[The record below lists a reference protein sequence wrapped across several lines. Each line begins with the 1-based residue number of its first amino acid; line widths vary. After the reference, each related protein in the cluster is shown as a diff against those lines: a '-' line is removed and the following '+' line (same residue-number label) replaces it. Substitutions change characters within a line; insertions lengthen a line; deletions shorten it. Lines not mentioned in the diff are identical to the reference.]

1 MPTINDNLKKYKS
14 LFSTT
19 LSTGIGTGT
28 GDTITP
34 SSVSGLPTDT
44 AITLTFDRVDAS
56 GTATPTKL
64 ERIKGII
71 SGGNF
76 TAYVRAIDGTT
87 EQAHTAGAVI
97 EMVWNADDWNN
108 SVDAFLTQHT
118 QSGTH
123 GAITAPS
130 AAIVGNVTASA
141 INVGASTAIT
151 GVLDED
157 TMSSNSA
164 VKLATQ
170 QSIKA
175 YVDAN
180 GSPVDGWAPATGS
193 WTYASA
199 DAPTFVI
206 TVPSGAASIYNVGDR
221 IKLTQTTIKYFIVTA
236 ITDTTLTVYGGT
248 DYTLVDATISL
259 NYYSHQKAPLGFPLN
274 PDKWTQKYNE
284 VGTLQSTP
292 TSGTWYNLGGSL
304 SIPIGVWI
312 ATYETSVF
320 SRENGSNTLADV
332 WTTLSTA
339 NNSQSDIDW
348 SCNMFWRGATTNII
362 LGDTVKKEKIITLTS
377 KATYYLNAKVA
388 TTGVDNLGLTDINT
402 NTTRAIIRAVCAFL

>member
-1 MPTINDNLKKYKS
+1 MPTINDNYKKYKS

-28 GDTITP
+28 GDTITL

-44 AITLTFDRVDAS
+44 AITLTFDRVDS
-56 GTATPTKL
+56 SGIGTAIKL

-130 AAIVGNVTASA
+130 AAIVGNVTAST

-151 GVLDED
+151 GILDED

-175 YVDAN
+175 YVDTPRIL
-180 GSPVDGWAPATGS
+180 SATS
-193 WTYASA
+193 Y
-199 DAPTFVI
+199 
-206 TVPSGAASIYNVGDR
+206 
-221 IKLTQTTIKYFIVTA
+221 TTDTGTSLNIDNLDQFIVTA
-236 ITDTTLTVYGGT
+236 QAGALLFNAPSGTPKNGQKFIIRIKDDATARALTWNAIFRAIGTALPSTTVLSKTKYLGFIYNSTDTKW
-248 DYTLVDATISL
+248 DLVAS
-259 NYYSHQKAPLGFPLN
+259 
-274 PDKWTQKYNE
+274 
-284 VGTLQSTP
+284 
-292 TSGTWYNLGGSL
+292 
-304 SIPIGVWI
+304 
-312 ATYETSVF
+312 
-320 SRENGSNTLADV
+320 ADE
-332 WTTLSTA
+332 A
-339 NNSQSDIDW
+339 
-348 SCNMFWRGATTNII
+348 
-362 LGDTVKKEKIITLTS
+362 
-377 KATYYLNAKVA
+377 
-388 TTGVDNLGLTDINT
+388 
-402 NTTRAIIRAVCAFL
+402 

>member
-1 MPTINDNLKKYKS
+1 MPTINDNYKKYKS

-28 GDTITP
+28 GDTITL

-44 AITLTFDRVDAS
+44 AITLTFDRVDS
-56 GTATPTKL
+56 SGIGTAIKL

-123 GAITAPS
+123 GAITATSAAIVGNVTASTINVGAS

-141 INVGASTAIT
+141 INVGASTAVT

-175 YVDAN
+175 YVDTPRIL
-180 GSPVDGWAPATGS
+180 SATS
-193 WTYASA
+193 Y
-199 DAPTFVI
+199 
-206 TVPSGAASIYNVGDR
+206 
-221 IKLTQTTIKYFIVTA
+221 TTDTGTSLNIDNLDQFIVTA
-236 ITDTTLTVYGGT
+236 QAGALLFNAPSGT
-248 DYTLVDATISL
+248 PKNGQKFIIRIKDDATARALTWNAIFRAMGTALPSTTVL
-259 NYYSHQKAPLGFPLN
+259 SKTKYLGFI
-274 PDKWTQKYNE
+274 YN
-284 VGTLQSTP
+284 S
-292 TSGTWYNLGGSL
+292 
-304 SIPIGVWI
+304 
-312 ATYETSVF
+312 
-320 SRENGSNTLADV
+320 
-332 WTTLSTA
+332 
-339 NNSQSDIDW
+339 
-348 SCNMFWRGATTNII
+348 
-362 LGDTVKKEKIITLTS
+362 
-377 KATYYLNAKVA
+377 
-388 TTGVDNLGLTDINT
+388 T
-402 NTTRAIIRAVCAFL
+402 NTKWDLVASADEA